1 MERPALETKSVKEG
15 CEVDKMSEYEKILI
29 KTLDKAEFIIR
40 RIIDIDKNNLP
51 EHVKIKAYKEAVNFV
66 DSLKLIKREEK

>member
-1 MERPALETKSVKEG
+1 MERPALETENFGKG
-15 CEVDKMSEYEKILI
+15 CGKNKMSEYEKILI

-40 RIIDIDKNNLP
+40 RIIDIDKNDLP
-51 EHVKIKAYKEAVNFV
+51 EHVKIKAYKEAVDFV

>member
-1 MERPALETKSVKEG
+1 
-15 CEVDKMSEYEKILI
+15 MSEYEKILI

-40 RIIDIDKNNLP
+40 RIIDIDKNDLP
-51 EHVKIKAYKEAVNFV
+51 EYVKIKAYKEAVDFV

>member
-1 MERPALETKSVKEG
+1 MERPALETKAVKEG
-15 CEVDKMSEYEKILI
+15 CEADKMSEYEKILI

-40 RIIDIDKNNLP
+40 RIIDIDKNDLP
-51 EHVKIKAYKEAVNFV
+51 EYVKIKAYKEAVDFV